1 MWSPERL
8 AIGGFG
14 RGTVDTTRGHKEETS
29 LGSDFHGVVSFTDRG
44 REGPVNGT
52 GNRAGNDR
60 ATEPWVGHFP
70 GSVCQG
76 DLRNERVA
84 RRERCSR

>member
-1 MWSPERL
+1 MTKCSPPHASALSTLNLRVCVPPL
-8 AIGGFG
+8 
-14 RGTVDTTRGHKEETS
+14 S
-29 LGSDFHGVVSFTDRG
+29 SSDFHGVVYFTDRG
-44 REGPVNGT
+44 RGGPVNGT